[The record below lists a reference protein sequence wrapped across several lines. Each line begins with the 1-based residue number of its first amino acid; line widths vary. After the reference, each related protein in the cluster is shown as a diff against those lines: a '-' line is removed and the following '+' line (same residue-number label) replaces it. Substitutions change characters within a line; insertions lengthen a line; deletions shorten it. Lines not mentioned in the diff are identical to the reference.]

1 MSLPINSTTWDEKYK
16 PKTISDIIG
25 NSVQIK
31 NIVNWL
37 DNYKNIRKRQKSC
50 IFVLGDHGVGK
61 TCSILAILKN
71 KKYRIQLVNLS
82 KLGILK
88 DIDLIVEKLVKNS
101 TIYDIVNNS
110 KPIKNVIVVDEVESI
125 TSIIGKKFVLS
136 LLKVNINYKCP
147 IIFISNNKHNKITTQ
162 LKKDCTI
169 FEFQQPNFKQLYDYL
184 LKICNNEHI
193 KLRNENIAR
202 MIVNYAQFDFRRLL
216 SILQDLR
223 NTYSS
228 TITQK
233 IIDEYYE
240 NTKLKDTDCDIFK
253 STISLLTEKRT
264 IDECVKVYESD
275 KVIIPLMIH
284 QNYIEC
290 INGCYAE
297 DEDKYKIAK
306 KIANSLSLG
315 NIVESYIYNE
325 QNWDM
330 HEVHSFYS
338 CINPVHELSKLNIT
352 RNNIKIDYPKDL
364 NKTSIKKINKKNIIN
379 SNNCLQN
386 LEISDFIYINKLA
399 RTLIEEERY
408 IECAKLFEK
417 YNVTIDNIESLL
429 KIDKI
434 NETKHV
440 ISSSIKKKLTKLLNK

>member
-1 MSLPINSTTWDEKYK
+1 MSLSVESWDEKYN
-16 PKTISDIIG
+16 PKMINDIIG
-25 NSVQIK
+25 NNVQIK
-31 NIVNWL
+31 NIIYWL
-37 DNYKNIRKRQKSC
+37 DNYRIIAKRQKSC
-50 IFVLGDHGVGK
+50 IFILGDHGIGK
-61 TCSILAILKN
+61 TCSILTILKN

-82 KLGILK
+82 KLGVLK
-88 DIDLIVEKLVKNS
+88 DVDLIVEKLVNNN
-101 TIYDIVNNS
+101 TICDIMNNS
-110 KPIKNVIVVDEVESI
+110 KQIKNVIVVDEVESI
-125 TSIIGKKFVLS
+125 TSIIGKKFILT
-136 LLKVNINYKCP
+136 LLKINIDYKCP
-147 IIFISNNKHNKITTQ
+147 VIFISNNKHNKITSQ
-162 LKKDCTI
+162 LKKDCTV
-169 FEFQQPNFKQLYDYL
+169 FEFQQPNHKQMYEYL

-193 KLRNENIAR
+193 KLRNKSVAD
-202 MIVNYAQFDFRRLL
+202 MIINYAQFDFRRLL
-216 SILQDLR
+216 SILQDLH

-233 IIDEYYE
+233 IMDEYYE

-253 STISLLTEKRT
+253 STKSLLTEKKT
-264 IDECVKVYESD
+264 IDECIKTYESD

-290 INGCYAE
+290 INSCYAD

-306 KIANSLSLG
+306 NIANSLTLG

-330 HEVHSFYS
+330 HEIHSFYS
-338 CINPVHELSKLNIT
+338 CVNPVYELSKLNIT
-352 RNNIKIDYPKDL
+352 RSNIKVEYPKDL

-386 LEISDFIYINKLA
+386 LEISDLIYINKLI
-399 RTLIEEERY
+399 RTLIKEEKY
-408 IECAKLFEK
+408 SECAKLFER
-417 YNVTIDNIESLL
+417 YNIVVDNIESLL